1 MLQSFAVDC
10 LSASGRGGGGFAAS
24 ALRKK
29 GAFDVKKFFTVKNLC
44 VSGIIAALY
53 AGLTIL
59 LQPLSYNAIQVRVSE
74 AMTLLPMLTPAAIP
88 GLTVGCFLA
97 NLLSPAGWLDW
108 VFGTL
113 ATLIAAVLTRVLRKN
128 LYLAA
133 MMPVLSN
140 ALIVGTMLHVA
151 FGEPLWMSM
160 LTVGAGEALACF
172 VLGIP
177 LVEGLKKVPQ
187 LYE

>member
-1 MLQSFAVDC
+1 M
-10 LSASGRGGGGFAAS
+10 
-24 ALRKK
+24 KK
-29 GAFDVKKFFTVKNLC
+29 NFTVKNLC
-44 VSGIIAALY
+44 LSGIIAALY

-59 LQPLSYNAIQVRVSE
+59 LQAISFQAVQVRMSE
-74 AMTLLPMLTPAAIP
+74 AMTLLPVLMPAAIP

-97 NLLSPAGWLDW
+97 NILSPVGWMDM

-113 ATLIAAVLTRVLRKN
+113 ATLIAAVLTRKFRKN

-133 MMPVLSN
+133 LMPVLSN
-140 ALIVGTMLHVA
+140 AIIIGIMLHVA

-177 LVEGLKKVPQ
+177 LVKALERVPSLKEK
-187 LYE
+187 

>member
-1 MLQSFAVDC
+1 MKQ
-10 LSASGRGGGGFAAS
+10 
-24 ALRKK
+24 
-29 GAFDVKKFFTVKNLC
+29 FFTVKNLTL
-44 VSGIIAALY
+44 SGIIAALY

-59 LQPLSYNAIQVRVSE
+59 LQAISFQAVQVRVSE
-74 AMTLLPMLTPAAIP
+74 ALTLLPVLMPAAIP
-88 GLTVGCFLA
+88 GLTVGCLLA
-97 NLLSPAGWLDW
+97 NMLSPVGWMDW

-113 ATLIAAVLTRVLRKN
+113 ATLIAAVLTRKFSNN

-133 MMPVLSN
+133 LMPVLSN
-140 ALIVGTMLHVA
+140 AIIIGIMLNVA

-177 LVEGLKKVPQ
+177 LVKALEKVPK
-187 LYE
+187 LYQ

>member
-1 MLQSFAVDC
+1 M
-10 LSASGRGGGGFAAS
+10 
-24 ALRKK
+24 KK
-29 GAFDVKKFFTVKNLC
+29 YFTVKNLC
-44 VSGIIAALY
+44 LSGIIAALY

-59 LQPLSYNAIQVRVSE
+59 LQAISFQAVQVRMSE
-74 AMTLLPMLTPAAIP
+74 AMTLLPVLMPAAIP

-97 NLLSPAGWLDW
+97 NILSPVGWMDM

-113 ATLIAAVLTRVLRKN
+113 ATLIAAVLTRKFRKN

-133 MMPVLSN
+133 LMPVLSN
-140 ALIVGTMLHVA
+140 AIIIGIMLHVA

-177 LVEGLKKVPQ
+177 LVKALERVPSLKEK
-187 LYE
+187 

>member
-1 MLQSFAVDC
+1 MKKY
-10 LSASGRGGGGFAAS
+10 SAAQKLCFGG
-24 ALRKK
+24 
-29 GAFDVKKFFTVKNLC
+29 C
-44 VSGIIAALY
+44 IAAVY

-59 LQPLSYNAIQVRVSE
+59 LQAISFSAVQVRVSE
-74 AMTLLPMLTPAAIP
+74 ALTLLPVLFPAAIP

-97 NLLSPAGWLDW
+97 NILSPVGWMDM

-113 ATLIAAVLTRVLRKN
+113 ATLIAAVLTRILRKN

-133 MMPVLSN
+133 LMPVLSN
-140 ALIVGTMLHVA
+140 AVIIGIMLHVA

-177 LVEGLKKVPQ
+177 LIKALEKVAEKTKP
-187 LYE
+187 

>member
-1 MLQSFAVDC
+1 M
-10 LSASGRGGGGFAAS
+10 
-24 ALRKK
+24 
-29 GAFDVKKFFTVKNLC
+29 KKFFTVKNLC
-44 VSGIIAALY
+44 LSGIIAALY

-59 LQPLSYNAIQVRVSE
+59 FQAISFGAVQVRVSE
-74 AMTLLPMLTPAAIP
+74 AMTLLPILMPAAVP
-88 GLTVGCFLA
+88 GLTIGCLIA
-97 NLLSPAGWLDW
+97 NLICSTWQDW

-113 ATLIAAVLTRVLRKN
+113 ATLIAAVLSRRLRHN

-133 MMPVLSN
+133 LMPVASN
-140 ALIVGTMLHVA
+140 ALIVGIMLYLM
-151 FGEPLWMSM
+151 FGGSWWLNI

-177 LVEGLKKVPQ
+177 LVKALEKVPK

>member
-1 MLQSFAVDC
+1 MKNKNVMYLVTGAV
-10 LSASGRGGGGFAAS
+10 
-24 ALRKK
+24 
-29 GAFDVKKFFTVKNLC
+29 
-44 VSGIIAALY
+44 IAALY
-53 AGLTIL
+53 AVLTVFL
-59 LQPLSYNAIQVRVSE
+59 PFTAAGSVEFRFSE
-74 AMTLLPMLTPAAIP
+74 ALTLLPVLTPAAIP

-97 NLLSPAGWLDW
+97 NILSPVGWMDM

-113 ATLIAAVLTRVLRKN
+113 ATLIAAVLTRKFRKN

-133 MMPVLSN
+133 LMPVLSN
-140 ALIVGTMLHVA
+140 AIIIGIMLHVA

-177 LVEGLKKVPQ
+177 LVKALERVPSLKEK
-187 LYE
+187 

>member
-1 MLQSFAVDC
+1 M
-10 LSASGRGGGGFAAS
+10 
-24 ALRKK
+24 KK
-29 GAFDVKKFFTVKNLC
+29 YFTVKNLC
-44 VSGIIAALY
+44 LSGIIAALY

-59 LQPLSYNAIQVRVSE
+59 LQAISFQAVQVRVSE
-74 AMTLLPMLTPAAIP
+74 AMTLLPVLLPAAIP

-97 NLLSPAGWLDW
+97 NILSPVGWMDM

-113 ATLIAAVLTRVLRKN
+113 ATLIAAVLTRKFKKN

-133 MMPVLSN
+133 LMPVLSN
-140 ALIVGTMLHVA
+140 AVIIGVMLHVA

-177 LVEGLKKVPQ
+177 LVKALEKVPGLKD
-187 LYE
+187 E

>member
-1 MLQSFAVDC
+1 M
-10 LSASGRGGGGFAAS
+10 
-24 ALRKK
+24 KK
-29 GAFDVKKFFTVKNLC
+29 YFTVKNLC
-44 VSGIIAALY
+44 LSGIIAALY

-59 LQPLSYNAIQVRVSE
+59 LQAISFSAVQVRVSE
-74 AMTLLPMLTPAAIP
+74 AMTLLPVLMPAAIP

-97 NLLSPAGWLDW
+97 NIISPVGWMDM

-113 ATLIAAVLTRVLRKN
+113 ATLIAAVLTRMLRKN

-133 MMPVLSN
+133 LMPVLSN
-140 ALIVGTMLHVA
+140 AIIIGVMLHVA

-160 LTVGAGEALACF
+160 LTVGAGEALACY

-177 LVEGLKKVPQ
+177 LMKALEKMPK
-187 LYE
+187 LYQE

>member
-1 MLQSFAVDC
+1 M
-10 LSASGRGGGGFAAS
+10 
-24 ALRKK
+24 KK
-29 GAFDVKKFFTVKNLC
+29 YFTVKNLC
-44 VSGIIAALY
+44 LGGIIAALY

-59 LQPLSYNAIQVRVSE
+59 LQAISFNAVQVRVSE
-74 AMTLLPMLTPAAIP
+74 AMTLLPILMPAAIP

-97 NLLSPAGWLDW
+97 NIISPVGWMDM

-133 MMPVLSN
+133 LMPVLSN
-140 ALIVGTMLHVA
+140 AIIIGVMLHVA

-177 LVEGLKKVPQ
+177 LVKALEKVPN
-187 LYE
+187 LYQE